1 MFFPMITKQPTNMHI
16 LDTPEI
22 APMIIGGALLSYAV
36 HACCDCVVGVNEV
49 VEAYKTQKAK
59 RNA

>member
-1 MFFPMITKQPTNMHI
+1 MFFPIISNQPAVMHI

-49 VEAYKTQKAK
+49 VEAYKAEKMK
-59 RNA
+59 RE

>member
-1 MFFPMITKQPTNMHI
+1 MFPVTNQPTNMHI

-22 APMIIGGALLSYAV
+22 APMVIAGAMLSYAV
-36 HACCDCVVGVNEV
+36 HACCDFVVGTSEV
-49 VEAYKTQKAK
+49 VEAYKAEKAK